1 MLGSEVEELGTQ
13 AFISFLKLFFT
24 CRTSHTSMGTTS
36 HCWNESCFPP
46 WTQQPNFQ
54 TQPRNSSFFAN
65 LFYVYINFNLPHIT
79 LMSVS
84 LFTLSW
90 ALSPMM

>member
-1 MLGSEVEELGTQ
+1 MHIARLLLGGGERRLTSAIHSESSRQRRKLMLGSVVGELGTH

-46 WTQQPNFQ
+46 
-54 TQPRNSSFFAN
+54 
-65 LFYVYINFNLPHIT
+65 
-79 LMSVS
+79 
-84 LFTLSW
+84 
-90 ALSPMM
+90 